1 MVDMRGDK
9 SKKLP
14 KVEGMR
20 VFSISPDDMIETTEA
35 KFNEEFME
43 SRGREHFLFLL
54 NRFSF

>member
-1 MVDMRGDK
+1 MRRDK

-54 NRFSF
+54 NKFSF